1 MKYLRHCFPIQLDSV
16 SGESVLSSGT
26 QIAINQCNFYNSI
39 WQSYECL
46 TCSASNLIGVLFKIT
61 FAAEEETSLVLW
73 GQHLSKW
80 EISLKILQIGSA
92 NAGKSH
98 KAHCMMTLFHVNTT

>member
-61 FAAEEETSLVLW
+61 FAAEEEIKPGFVRPT
-73 GQHLSKW
+73 HIKMRNKF
-80 EISLKILQIGSA
+80 ENFA
-92 NAGKSH
+92 NRQCKCRKEPQS
-98 KAHCMMTLFHVNTT
+98 TLYDDIVPR